1 MNLISLS
8 QAFEQW
14 SHFDAGIPSDDRVAL
29 AESWNDYTDSLAKD
43 GQLSALQY
51 HHAPAYDDPMPGH
64 GSTFDPLH
72 DDREFILGALGV
84 TIESRQID
92 TRPGADQW
100 DANATHWRVTV
111 LRGTKAFGVNYS
123 MGSALQGEPDLQGV
137 ISALLSDSECADDSF
152 ASWCADYGLDTDS
165 RNARVMWRGCRNAA
179 RYMRHMFT
187 AAELDDLRELFEGY

>member
-8 QAFEQW
+8 QAFAQW
-14 SHFDAGIPSDDRVAL
+14 QELAADIPADDDPMMS
-29 AESWNDYTDSLAKD
+29 ESWNDYTDSLAKD

-64 GSTFDPLH
+64 GSAFDPLH
-72 DDREFILGALGV
+72 DDREFILEALGV

-111 LRGTKAFGVNYS
+111 LRGTKAFSVNYS

-152 ASWCADYGLDTDS
+152 TSWCADYGHDTDS
-165 RNARVMWRGCRNAA
+165 RNARIMWRGCQRTADGLA
-179 RYMRHMFT
+179 RLFT